1 MKMNDGHWDPRVDEL
16 SHDILEGQVYGDTRH
31 EPDEDEEW
39 DDHALYTIIY
49 VDEHVVVMKSNNWT
63 SRTNHRTYRQD
74 PRDVFEKNAGSGRYR
89 LLEEVDGAPDMPDDL
104 TEIRALGMR
113 MRNHYAEQGGRVN
126 NHKAEAMSEFVEKLQ
141 ELEPE
146 EIDVEDVS
154 GVGEGTAEKLSDA
167 GYTTDVAIQNAGKD
181 ALTDVPGVG
190 DAVAERLLDKASA

>member
-1 MKMNDGHWDPRVDEL
+1 MKMSDGHWDPRVDEL
-16 SHDILEGQVYGDTRH
+16 SHDILTGQVYGDTRH

-39 DDHALYTIIY
+39 PDHALYTIVY

-63 SRTNHRTYRQD
+63 SRTNHKVYRQD
-74 PRDVFEKNAGSGRYR
+74 PRGVFEKNAGSGRYR
-89 LLEEVDGAPDMPDDL
+89 LLEDVDGAPNMPDDL

-113 MRNHYAEQGGRVN
+113 MRDHYAEKGGRVN

-154 GVGEGTAEKLSDA
+154 GVGGGTAEKLADA

-181 ALTDVPGVG
+181 KLTDVPGVG